1 MTTENIIIK
10 DWRNIDFSFGLVY
23 PNVFRLGM
31 SSYSIRLLYFLINSH
46 ENIACERIFLPE
58 NLKLKF
64 PASRDYSS
72 QNILRSIENKVLP
85 IEFDILGFS
94 FHFEND
100 LRNILWILDKSEIP
114 LTFQERQEYI
124 SLEKPKFPL
133 IIAGGPV
140 VTSNPMSFS
149 NIFDILFI
157 GDSEYNLKL
166 FFQNFSNYKNEKVN
180 FSEFLELTSKIEGI
194 FIPALK
200 NKVNRAVLN
209 NLDNSPN
216 PIFQLIS
223 IATKE
228 KKIFESNFFV
238 EINRGC
244 PYKCKFCISSF
255 HNSPFRNR
263 SYENIKEAIE
273 DAIEY
278 SNSKFDTISLI
289 GSCVSSHPRFKQI
302 CELIINS
309 GKRLTI
315 PSIRI
320 EHLTPDII
328 HLLER
333 ANIKTVTIAPEAGSE
348 SLRFELGKKISNK
361 KIISVLTQIRESQ
374 IRNIKFYFLIGLP
387 GETEEDIDDIINLLN
402 KVDQLGFARNS
413 LRVNINPFIPKLN
426 TPYEKEINFY
436 LDEKSIEFRRKFQ
449 KLEGELKKLHS
460 IKIRFKNFK
469 SIIKNARL
477 QTIISLGN
485 QKISDMLLSYYYN
498 GANFGALQK
507 TENDLQFSLNDYLLK
522 IRDCYSPWKI

>member
-23 PNVFRLGM
+23 PNVSKLGM

-64 PASRDYSS
+64 PASKDYSS

-85 IEFDILGFS
+85 NEFDILGFS

-114 LTFQERQEYI
+114 LTFQERQECI

-133 IIAGGPV
+133 IIGGGPV

-149 NIFDILFI
+149 RIFDILFI
-157 GDSEYNLKL
+157 GDSDYNLKL
-166 FFQNFSNYKNEKVN
+166 FLQNFSNYKNEKVN
-180 FSEFLELTSKIEGI
+180 FNGFLESTSRIEGI

-209 NLDNSPN
+209 NLDDSPN
-216 PIFQLIS
+216 PIFQVIS
-223 IATKE
+223 IDPKE
-228 KKIFESNFFV
+228 NNIFESNFFV

-263 SYENIKEAIE
+263 SYENIKDVIE
-273 DAIEY
+273 DAIKY
-278 SNSKFDTISLI
+278 SNFDTISLI
-289 GSCVSSHPRFKQI
+289 GSCVSSHPKFKQI

-309 GKRLTI
+309 GKRLSI

-328 HLLER
+328 QLLER
-333 ANIKTVTIAPEAGSE
+333 ADIKTVTIAPEAGSE
-348 SLRFELGKKISNK
+348 SLRFGLGKRISNE
-361 KIISVLTQIRESQ
+361 KIISVLTQIRNSQ
-374 IRNIKFYFLIGLP
+374 IKNIKFYFLIGLP
-387 GETEEDIDDIINLLN
+387 GEKEENIDDIIDLL
-402 KVDQLGFARNS
+402 KRVDQLGFERNS

-426 TPYEKEINFY
+426 TPYEKQISSY
-436 LDEKSIEFRRKFQ
+436 LDVKLIELRRKFQ
-449 KLEGELKKLHS
+449 KLERELKRIPS
-460 IKIRFKNFK
+460 IKIKFKNFK
-469 SIIKNARL
+469 SLIKNARL

-485 QKISDMLLSYYYN
+485 QKVSDMLLSYYYN

-507 TENDLQFSLNDYLLK
+507 AGNDLQFSINDYLLK